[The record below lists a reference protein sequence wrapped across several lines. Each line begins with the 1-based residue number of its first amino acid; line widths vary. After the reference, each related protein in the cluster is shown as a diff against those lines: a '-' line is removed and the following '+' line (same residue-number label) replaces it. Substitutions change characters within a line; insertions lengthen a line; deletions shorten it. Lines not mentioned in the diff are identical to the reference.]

1 MRFFQSK
8 AGQTKYPIIQP
19 DEFSRFYE
27 QAHLSVFRYAMVLC
41 AGNQLEAEDITAD
54 AFFRAWQKREQFSGS
69 QSAALGWVI
78 TIARNLLIDHRR
90 AKGKHEEEA
99 ALEEDITDHQSGVE
113 DLLVDRE
120 HLQLLLNAIH
130 ELPFPQGDM
139 LTLRFVLGWQ
149 VKAIAEHFGLA
160 ENTVSTHL
168 RRAIVR
174 VQRKLTPQ
182 AAAAEKGARYEF

>member
-1 MRFFQSK
+1 MRFFQSS
-8 AGQTKYPIIQP
+8 AGQTKFPITQP
-19 DEFSRFYE
+19 DAFTRFYE
-27 QAHLSVFRYAMVLC
+27 QAHLSVFRYVMVLC
-41 AGNQLEAEDITAD
+41 AGNQPEAEDITAD

-78 TIARNLLIDHRR
+78 TIARNLLIDRKR
-90 AKGKHEEEA
+90 AEGKHEEDTA
-99 ALEEDITDHQSGVE
+99 IEEDISDQRSGVE

-120 HLQLLLNAIH
+120 HLQLVLDAIH
-130 ELPFPQGDM
+130 QLPFPQSDI

-168 RRAIVR
+168 RRAIIR

-182 AAAAEKGARYEF
+182 AEAAERGARYEP

>member
-1 MRFFQSK
+1 MRFFQSS
-8 AGQTKYPIIQP
+8 AGQTKYPIIHP

-27 QAHLSVFRYAMVLC
+27 QAHLSVFRYVMVLC
-41 AGNQLEAEDITAD
+41 AGNQPEAEDITAD

-78 TIARNLLIDHRR
+78 TIARNLLIDRRR
-90 AKGKHEEEA
+90 AEGKHEEEA
-99 ALEEDITDHQSGVE
+99 VLEKDITDRQGGIE

-120 HLQLLLNAIH
+120 HLQLVLDAID

-139 LTLRFVLGWQ
+139 LTLRFALGWQ

-160 ENTVSTHL
+160 ENTVSVHL
-168 RRAIVR
+168 RRALAR
-174 VQRKLTPQ
+174 VQRKLALQ
-182 AAAAEKGARYEF
+182 AAAAEEGTGYEP

>member
-1 MRFFQSK
+1 MRFFQSS

-27 QAHLSVFRYAMVLC
+27 QAHLSVFRYVMVLC
-41 AGNQLEAEDITAD
+41 AGNQPEAEDITAD

-90 AKGKHEEEA
+90 AEGKHEEES
-99 ALEEDITDHQSGVE
+99 ALEEDITDQQSGVE

-120 HLQLLLNAIH
+120 HLQLVLNAIH

-182 AAAAEKGARYEF
+182 TAATEKGA